1 MRSLYGPD
9 PRSTA
14 IRLLACAGWLVA
26 ALAAPPPQG
35 AAARTI
41 KISTWNL
48 DWLTARP
55 QGDPALPPDLHH
67 RSDAGL
73 RQLALYATRL
83 NADII
88 GFQEVD
94 SPALA
99 ARLFPPNR
107 YRIVMSDDHVVQRV
121 GLAVAAGLTV
131 TRHPDLSALD
141 VYPPDAPHHLRTGL
155 DVTIDDGT
163 ASLRILIVHLKAG
176 CRNAALADRR
186 PACRTLARQLT
197 VLDDWIAQRQDEGVA
212 FLVMGDFNRNL
223 TPSDP
228 FFQQLETDGPLT
240 LTTAGRASP
249 CWGGT
254 YFIDH
259 ILLGNQARAWLHPDS
274 LRVLTYDA
282 RDPAQAPDL
291 SDHCPVSV
299 GLEMP

>member
-1 MRSLYGPD
+1 MV
-9 PRSTA
+9 A
-14 IRLLACAGWLVA
+14 VLATP
-26 ALAAPPPQG
+26 APHG
-35 AAARTI
+35 ATARTI
-41 KISTWNL
+41 KVSTWNL
-48 DWLTARP
+48 DWLTARAA
-55 QGDPALPPDLHH
+55 GDPALPPGLHL
-67 RSDAGL
+67 RSEDGL
-73 RQLALYATRL
+73 HQLATYATRL
-83 NADII
+83 GADIV

-99 ARLFPPNR
+99 ARLFPPAR
-107 YRIVMSDDHVVQRV
+107 YQIVMSDDHVVQRV
-121 GLAVAAGLTV
+121 GLAVATGLTV
-131 TRHPDLSALD
+131 TRHPDLSELD
-141 VYPPDAPHHLRTGL
+141 VYAPDAPHQLRVGL

-223 TPSDP
+223 TPADP
-228 FFQQLETDGPLT
+228 FFRQLETDGPLT

-259 ILLGNQARAWLHPDS
+259 ILLGNQARTWLRPDS
-274 LRVLTYDA
+274 LRVLTYDTQ
-282 RDPAQAPDL
+282 DPALAPDL

-299 GLEMP
+299 GLEIP

>member
-1 MRSLYGPD
+1 MGRLNRPD
-9 PRSTA
+9 PRPAA

-26 ALAAPPPQG
+26 VLATQG
-35 AAARTI
+35 AMARTI
-41 KISTWNL
+41 KVSTWNL
-48 DWLTARP
+48 DWLTARAP
-55 QGDPALPPDLHH
+55 GDPALPRDLPH

-73 RQLALYATRL
+73 RQLAAYATRL
-83 NADII
+83 GADIV

-99 ARLFPPNR
+99 ARLFPPAR

-121 GLAVAAGLTV
+121 GLAVATGLTV
-131 TRHPDLSALD
+131 TRHPDISELD
-141 VYPPDAPHHLRTGL
+141 VYPPDAPHHLRAGL

-228 FFQQLETDGPLT
+228 FFRQLETDGPLT

-249 CWGGT
+249 CWDGT

-259 ILLGNQARAWLHPDS
+259 ILLGNQARAWLRPDS

-282 RDPAQAPDL
+282 QDPAQAPNL